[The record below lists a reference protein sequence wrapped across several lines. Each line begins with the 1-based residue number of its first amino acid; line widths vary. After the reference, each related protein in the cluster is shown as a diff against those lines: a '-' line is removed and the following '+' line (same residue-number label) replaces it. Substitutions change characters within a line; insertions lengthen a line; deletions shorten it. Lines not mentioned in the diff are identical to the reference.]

1 MRRAL
6 LPLALVLTALAL
18 LASGCGD
25 SSSGSALDDSLG
37 YLPKNSLAVIAIKT
51 DPDDAQFKNIG
62 KLIDKF
68 PFANQFKEQFKQGIQ
83 ANGAQVKYEEDI
95 KPLLGN
101 DLVVAI
107 PPGGIDSASDSSDTP
122 FLLAWKTAG
131 GDIEKLAGQG
141 DSKKVGEVEGFT
153 IYQDPDGSAA
163 GVKDDTVVAA
173 KTRQLL
179 DAALK
184 GHGADDRMSE
194 DDFDAG
200 LGDLDKGALVR
211 VTGNFQTILAS
222 DPDAAEA
229 LKVPWVKGLRTFAST
244 VSTAQDGIS
253 TDFEVKTEGV
263 TPEQQPL
270 ATGPAPAPVVRRP
283 GEVGIG
289 LRGPGQV
296 VSFVEQVA
304 KVTDPKSLLSKD
316 KVSKQLGVDIDK
328 DIVGALGDNS
338 SVSISLDGKVAARA
352 ELKDPET
359 FKKTLDTV
367 MKNLNKARASQGK
380 PPSKVENDNGLYTI
394 TEPGDPKPTV
404 VGVIGDVLAISDEGG
419 RAQEIAGQS
428 ASPVPGTKG
437 ALVMTADP
445 KSIVSEVLKQQG
457 NSGAALII
465 GPALSSH
472 LESLNGSVESEADG
486 LNGTF
491 KLTIK

>member
-1 MRRAL
+1 MRRAF
-6 LPLALVLTALAL
+6 LPLTLVLVALAFV
-18 LASGCGD
+18 ASGCGD
-25 SSSGSALDDSLG
+25 SSSGSADSLG

-68 PFANQFKEQFKQGIQ
+68 PFANQFKQQFKQGIQ
-83 ANGAQVKYEEDI
+83 ANGAQVKYEEDL

-101 DLVVAI
+101 DLYVAI
-107 PPGGIDSASDSSDTP
+107 PPGGISADTDSSDTP
-122 FLLAWKTAG
+122 FILAWETAG
-131 GDIEKLAGQG
+131 GDVKKLAEQG
-141 DSKKVGEVEGFT
+141 DSKKAGEVEGFT
-153 IYQDPDGSAA
+153 VYQDPDGSAVA
-163 GVKDDTVVAA
+163 IKDKTVVAA

-179 DAALK
+179 DPALK
-184 GHGADDRMSE
+184 GHGADDRMSQ
-194 DDFDAG
+194 DDFDSG
-200 LGDLDKGALVR
+200 LGDLNKDAMVR
-211 VTGNFQTILAS
+211 VTGNFQAILSS
-222 DPDAAEA
+222 DPGAAEA
-229 LKVPWVKGLRTFAST
+229 LKVPWVKGLRTFGST
-244 VSTAQDGIS
+244 VASAEDGLS
-253 TDFEVKTEGV
+253 TDFEIKTEGV
-263 TPEQQPL
+263 TAEQQPI
-270 ATGPAPAPVVRRP
+270 AVGPAPATVVRRP
-283 GEVGIG
+283 AEVGIG
-289 LRGPGQV
+289 LRGPAQV

-304 KVTDPKSLLSKD
+304 KVTDPKSLLTKD

-328 DIVGALGDNS
+328 DIVGALGENS
-338 SVSISLDGKVAARA
+338 TVSISLDGEVAARA
-352 ELKDPET
+352 DLKDPAA
-359 FKKTLDTV
+359 FKKTLDTM
-367 MKNLNKARASQGK
+367 MKNLNKARRSQGK

-404 VGVIGDVLAISDEGG
+404 VGVIDDVLVISDEGG

-472 LESLNGSVESEADG
+472 LESLNGSVQAEADG
-486 LNGTF
+486 LKGSF